1 MDSEPVNKIN
11 YYQTNDTKSFSD
23 YESKDYVILLLIIV
37 LVLSILGINIFY
49 LFGYLIQYIVYL
61 LKPLLSI
68 IGYTSGSI
76 INTTADL
83 AADTS
88 HFGIDVAEGTVQDV
102 GNLLLAASDKKDIP
116 TLPPAAKTY
125 PMAVLNAIGK
135 TLDIHEINPTP
146 IKMNVPTIYSP
157 TYLSSPAPSP
167 STVRPRNVPSSDT
180 TESPI
185 QNPIATN
192 KTQWCLIGEYQHR
205 NGCIQ
210 IDDTTKCMSG
220 QVFPNQQMCLNPTLS
235 ANIVP
240 PNNKAE
246 ISGYYTQN
254 GVLLPKIIYN
264 P

>member
-1 MDSEPVNKIN
+1 MDSEPTNNIN
-11 YYQTNDTKSFSD
+11 MYQTNSTKSVYD
-23 YESKDYVILLLIIV
+23 YESKDYIILLLIVV
-37 LVLSILGINIFY
+37 LVLSILGINLFY
-49 LFGYLIQYIVYL
+49 LLGYLIQYIAYL
-61 LKPLLSI
+61 FKPLLSI

-116 TLPPAAKTY
+116 TLPPAIKTY
-125 PMAVLNAIGK
+125 PTAIINAIGK
-135 TLDIHEINPTP
+135 TLDIQQIKPSPINMP
-146 IKMNVPTIYSP
+146 NTIYSP
-157 TYLSSPAPSP
+157 LFSPSP
-167 STVRPRNVPSSDT
+167 SPSPKIVTPSSDT

-185 QNPIATN
+185 QNPISTN
-192 KTQWCLIGEYQHR
+192 KNQWCLIGEYQHR

-210 IDDTTKCMSG
+210 VDDSTKCMSG
-220 QVFPNQQMCLNPTLS
+220 QVFPNQQMCLNPTLTT
-235 ANIVP
+235 NIVP

-246 ISGYYTQN
+246 LSGYYTQN
-254 GVLLPKIIYN
+254 GVMLPKIMYN